1 MSTDRTAFASNP
13 TRNRSAI
20 SNGSWLLE
28 GVDNRSALGR
38 RFRDLCVSFAEDM
51 GGADGLTE
59 PQRALIRQ
67 VSAVTVESEKLQ
79 ASIVKGEDVDPENLV
94 RLNNLQARLIKQ
106 LNIKPGSAK
115 GRPRLSLKEKLAA
128 KAAEREDAA

>member
-1 MSTDRTAFASNP
+1 MSTHRNQIDSTS

-38 RFRDLCVSFAEDM
+38 RFRDLCQSFADDL
-51 GGADGLTE
+51 GGAASLNE

-67 VSAVTVESEKLQ
+67 VAAVTVESEKLQ
-79 ASIVKGEDVDPENLV
+79 ASIVKGESVDPENLV
-94 RLNNLQARLIKQ
+94 RLNNLQARLVKQ
-106 LNIKPGSAK
+106 LDIKPK
-115 GRPRLSLKEKLAA
+115 GQKRKRSLDDLLGQGAA
-128 KAAEREDAA
+128 A

>member
-1 MSTDRTAFASNP
+1 MSTNRTQIDSNS

-38 RFRDLCVSFAEDM
+38 RFRDLCISFAEDL
-51 GGADGLTE
+51 GGAASLNE

-67 VSAVTVESEKLQ
+67 VAAVTVESEKLQ
-79 ASIVKGEDVDPENLV
+79 AAIVRGESVDPENLV
-94 RLNNLQARLIKQ
+94 RLNNLQARLVKQ
-106 LNIKPGSAK
+106 LDIKPRGQK
-115 GRPRLSLKEKLAA
+115 PKRSLADIIGQGAA
-128 KAAEREDAA
+128 A

>member
-1 MSTDRTAFASNP
+1 MSTHRNQIDSTS

-38 RFRDLCVSFAEDM
+38 RFRDLCTSFADDL
-51 GGADGLTE
+51 GGAASLNE

-67 VSAVTVESEKLQ
+67 VASVTVESEKLQ
-79 ASIVKGEDVDPENLV
+79 AAIVKGETVDHENLV
-94 RLNNLQARLIKQ
+94 RLNNLQARLVKQ
-106 LNIKPGSAK
+106 LDIKPK
-115 GRPRLSLKEKLAA
+115 GQKRKRSLDDLLGQGAA
-128 KAAEREDAA
+128 A